1 MNDNKYV
8 QSQADVSTNGKTNA
22 ADKNKY
28 VLVTGA
34 YGGMGNSTVK
44 TLVKNGFTVFALDK
58 AVKTAKTVETV
69 GEITQ
74 PVEIG
79 EPNETIKTV
88 DSTHSAYNA
97 NTLDEESKIIPIETD
112 VTDEQSVLNA
122 FEKVKS
128 VTQNLFAIVHFAGIY
143 MLDSFIEIPADKMKL
158 AFDVNVLGAYLINKT
173 FLPLLSANS
182 RIIITTSEL
191 APIDTLPFTGIYAVT
206 KTALDKYAFSL
217 KMELQL
223 LDIKVSV
230 IRAGAVDTGMLGV
243 STTQLDKFCEN
254 TKLYSCNA
262 KRFKNIVDK
271 VEARKIPPQKIAD
284 KTLKILR
291 KKNPKFAYS
300 INRNPLLLLFNA
312 MPQKFQFWV
321 IKKIL
326 K

>member
-1 MNDNKYV
+1 MNENKYV
-8 QSQADVSTNGKTNA
+8 SSQANVATDKLNATDKT
-22 ADKNKY
+22 KY

-34 YGGMGNSTVK
+34 YGGMGKSTVK
-44 TLVKNGFTVFALDK
+44 TLVKNGYSVFALDK
-58 AVKTAKTVETV
+58 TVE
-69 GEITQ
+69 
-74 PVEIG
+74 
-79 EPNETIKTV
+79 K
-88 DSTHSAYNA
+88 
-97 NTLDEESKIIPIETD
+97 EENGIIPIQAD
-112 VTDEQSVLNA
+112 ITDEQSVTNA

-143 MLDSFIEIPADKMKL
+143 ILDSFIEISADNMKK

-230 IRAGAVDTGMLGV
+230 IRAGAVDTGMLNV

-271 VEARKIPPQKIAD
+271 VEARKISPQKIAD
-284 KTLKILR
+284 KTIKILN
-291 KKNPKFAYS
+291 KKNPKFAYP

-312 MPQKFQFWV
+312 MPQKLQFKI